1 MALTPKQARF
11 VEEYLVDLNA
21 TEAAKRAGYSEK
33 TAEQQ
38 GHQLLQK
45 TSVREAIDAARA
57 KRSERT
63 QIDAAW
69 VLERLQTVAERCLQ
83 AEPVVDAKGN
93 PVMVKTPDGRTTA
106 AYTFQAPA
114 ANKALELLARH
125 TAALERP
132 IRVDLP
138 EIQNAKD
145 SVQALA
151 SVLKAVG
158 SGQITPSEGQAVAN
172 LVESFRR
179 TLETHE
185 IERRLAALEE
195 TQKADR

>member
-1 MALTPKQARF
+1 MALTPKQQRF

-21 TEAAKRAGYSEK
+21 TRAAERAGYK
-33 TAEQQ
+33 QPHVQ
-38 GHQLLQK
+38 GPRLLENVEVQ
-45 TSVREAIDAARA
+45 EAVDAAKA

-69 VLERLQTVAERCLQ
+69 VLERLQAVAERCLQ

-93 PVMVKTPDGRTTA
+93 PVFIQTPDGQTTA

-114 ANKALELLARH
+114 ANKALELLAKH

-138 EIQNAKD
+138 EIQDAND

-151 SVLKAVG
+151 AVLKAVG

-195 TQKADR
+195 AQKAEK